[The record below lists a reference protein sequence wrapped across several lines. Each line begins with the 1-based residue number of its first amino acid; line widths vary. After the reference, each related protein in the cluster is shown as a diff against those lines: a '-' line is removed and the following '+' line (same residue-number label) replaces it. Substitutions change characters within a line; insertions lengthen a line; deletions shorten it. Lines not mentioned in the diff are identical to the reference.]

1 MGAYTSDKEQLFQS
15 VKYLHP
21 QLTFHESD
29 LTRSTYSQSG
39 PKGLDSLRDLVSIVW
54 SYAHG
59 WPSWYTETMCR
70 RKFET
75 YSLPSLVRW
84 MSEGLCIGLSNW
96 MSHRKVP
103 LGLKIWKLLENF
115 INNCHFLW
123 KSYSKGIN
131 LLWYMIKTC
140 IYSKMFYIF
149 YDVA

>member
-1 MGAYTSDKEQLFQS
+1 MGAYTPDKDKLFQS

-29 LTRSTYSQSG
+29 LTRSNYSQSG
-39 PKGLDSLRDLVSIVW
+39 PKDSLRDLVSIVW
-54 SYAHG
+54 SYSHG

-115 INNCHFLW
+115 INTWHFLW

-131 LLWYMIKTC
+131 LLWYMIKNMH
-140 IYSKMFYIF
+140 IQQNILHF
-149 YDVA
+149 YDIA